1 LAAGLELRP
10 SSDAGNGASKGKR
23 SMQRAWPQWMKGAL
37 AALAII
43 LFLADAIYLLWAIW
57 SSYFVS
63 VPPFQYATLVWGI
76 FSGIVAMV
84 PIAAAGHRIIR
95 AIVTGHEQRPRRI
108 SIDHLIFVF
117 VQGLGTALRRPWV
130 SLPTIVVLAATAPV
144 IYFFARVDTSPRT
157 SSSVV
162 VVTKGDD
169 KFIYVADSD
178 NGQVLVYESR
188 ALAKPS
194 AIIPIGTH
202 GNQPGRGRPENMIEL
217 HRSEKVHLIFVTDTV
232 SDKVHII
239 DLRYNTVSDSALAV
253 GTAPRSLAVTPDQ
266 KKLFVSNE
274 QPAPNGPIGVF
285 DIGSDNPQEFRLTST
300 IKKVNCP
307 EGLSI
312 SPDGRRLYVATQ
324 CSGGEDPILV
334 IDTAT
339 NDTLYAIRK
348 LAVGT
353 SVTVSRDGR
362 QIYVGRGN
370 FPCARPNLSEAG
382 SPFSVVSLGDNKIS
396 NFCLRTSVG
405 PIALSRDRNQRFLF
419 VGNGNRLTVFDTQKF
434 ADRKTLDATLT
445 DADPYLTDI
454 PLEAAITGIGIADDS
469 VFAYLPQSRR
479 LFLYSPPMLS
489 P

>member
-1 LAAGLELRP
+1 
-10 SSDAGNGASKGKR
+10 
-23 SMQRAWPQWMKGAL
+23 MQRAWPQWMKSAL

-43 LFLADAIYLLWAIW
+43 LFLADAIYVLWAIW

-117 VQGLGTALRRPWV
+117 VQGLSTALRRPWV
-130 SLPTIVVLAATAPV
+130 SLPAIMVLAAVAPV
-144 IYFFARVDTSPRT
+144 IYLLARVETSPRT

-162 VVTKGDD
+162 VVTRGDD

-178 NGQVLVYESR
+178 KGEVLVYQSK
-188 ALAKPS
+188 ALNEPVAK
-194 AIIPIGTH
+194 IPIGTH

-217 HRSEKVHLIFVTDTV
+217 HRDDKVHLIFVTDTV
-232 SDKVHII
+232 YNQVHII
-239 DLRYNTVSDSALAV
+239 NLNGNTVSNSDLSIGL
-253 GTAPRSLAVTPDQ
+253 APRSLAITPDQ
-266 KKLFVSNE
+266 KKLFVSIE
-274 QPAPNGPIGVF
+274 QPAPNGTIRVF
-285 DIGSDNPQEFRLTST
+285 DISSDNPQDFHLTST
-300 IKKVNCP
+300 ISQVNCP

-324 CSGGEDPILV
+324 CSGGEDPVLV

-339 NDTLYAIRK
+339 NKALYAIRK
-348 LAVGT
+348 LAVGS
-353 SVTVSRDGR
+353 SVTVSHDGR
-362 QIYVGRGN
+362 QVFVGRGN
-370 FPCARPNLSEAG
+370 FPCARPNPDEAG
-382 SPFSVVSLGDNKIS
+382 SPFSVVSLDDGKIS
-396 NFCLRTSVG
+396 SFCLRTSVG
-405 PIALSRDRNQRFLF
+405 PIALSRDPNQRLLF
-419 VGNGNRLTVFDTQKF
+419 VGNGTRLTVFDTQKL
-434 ADRKTLDATLT
+434 ADRKTLETMLT

-454 PLEAAITGIGIADDS
+454 PLEAAVNGIGVADDNS
-469 VFAYLPQSRR
+469 VFAFLPQSRR